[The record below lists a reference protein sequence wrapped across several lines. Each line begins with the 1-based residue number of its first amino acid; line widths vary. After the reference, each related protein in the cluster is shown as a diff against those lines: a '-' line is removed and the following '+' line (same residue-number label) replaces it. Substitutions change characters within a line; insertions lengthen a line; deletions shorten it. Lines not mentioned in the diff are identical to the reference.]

1 MTSAE
6 LSTTLKKHP
15 IGVVCALV
23 SIACGV
29 ILYMRAGNIAASHT
43 ENESATAEAS
53 KMIANVRNSA
63 SLVEQAAELEGLS
76 KELDGRLMKAGQLA
90 VNLQYFYKLEAET
103 EIKLVDV
110 RQGGLPRNAKSQY
123 IGVPFT
129 VTIQGTFAQVTGFL
143 SRLLSGPHFCRINT
157 ATFSKTGG
165 DNTSSTGMT
174 LALSLDIL
182 GQP

>member
-15 IGVVCALV
+15 IGVACALV

-29 ILYMRAGNIAASHT
+29 VLYLHADNIATSQAESD
-43 ENESATAEAS
+43 SATAEAT
-53 KMIANVRNSA
+53 KMIANVRNSTG
-63 SLVEQAAELEGLS
+63 LVEQAAEMASLS
-76 KELDGRLMKAGQLA
+76 KELEGRLMKAGQLA

-103 EIKLVDV
+103 EVKLVDV
-110 RQGGLPRNAKSQY
+110 RQGSLPRNAKTQY

-129 VTIQGTFAQVTGFL
+129 VTIQGSFAQVMNFL
-143 SRLLSGPHFCRINT
+143 SRLQSGRHFCRINT
-157 ATFSKTGG
+157 ATFSKAGG
-165 DNTSSTGMT
+165 ENAGGTGMT

>member
-1 MTSAE
+1 MTSSE

-15 IGVVCALV
+15 IGVACALV

-29 ILYMRAGNIAASHT
+29 MLYIRAGNIAASQA

-53 KMIANVRNSA
+53 KMIGNVRNSA
-63 SLVEQAAELEGLS
+63 SLVEQAAELESLS
-76 KELDGRLMKAGQLA
+76 KELEGRLMKAGQLA

-103 EIKLVDV
+103 EVKLVDV
-110 RQGGLPRNAKSQY
+110 RQGSLPRNAKSQY
-123 IGVPFT
+123 ISVPFT
-129 VTIQGTFAQVTGFL
+129 VTIQGSFAQVTGFL
-143 SRLLSGPHFCRINT
+143 TRLQTGAHFCRINT
-157 ATFSKTGG
+157 ATFGKAGG
-165 DNTSSTGMT
+165 DNAGGTSMT